1 MSFTVSHNFTTS
13 MSIKKIYKYKR
24 EMQLNSR
31 TYSQVGGYN
40 TKYWPDVSKGP
51 LNGHA
56 WTEQVNLQ
64 VFKYY

>member
-1 MSFTVSHNFTTS
+1 
-13 MSIKKIYKYKR
+13 
-24 EMQLNSR
+24 MQLNSR